1 MKAEEA
7 KLRIDELSRQLRQHN
22 HNYYVL
28 SSPVISDYEFD
39 MLMEELIRLETE
51 YPQFSDPN
59 SPAKRIGG
67 VITKDFPTVTH
78 KTPMLSLSNTY
89 SEEEIMAFGQRIR
102 KDLDED
108 PDYVCELKYDGVAIS
123 ITYEQG
129 NFVRAVTRGDGTQ
142 GDDATANIR
151 TIRSIPLLLH
161 GDHPQELEIRGEI
174 FLPHK
179 GFEKINREREEA
191 GEPLFANPRNSAS
204 GSVKMQ
210 NSSEVAKRPLDCI
223 FYSIHGKNLP
233 FDSHYENLMEAKKW
247 GFKISEYIIKTKDQQ
262 QIFNFIH
269 EMEGAR
275 PDLPFD
281 IDGVVIKVNDFL
293 QQQDLGFTAKSPR
306 WAIAYKFL
314 AEQATTRL
322 LSVSYQVG
330 RTGAVTPVANLEPVP
345 LAGTIV
351 KRASLHN
358 ADIIAKLDLHE
369 DDMLQVEKG
378 GDIIPKITGVVKQD
392 RKTDAN
398 PIHFI
403 DDCPD
408 CGTKLLKNEDEAA
421 HFCPNDAACPPQ
433 IKGRIEHF
441 ISRRAMDIDSL
452 GEGKVEILYENG
464 IIRSVADLY
473 TIKYN
478 DILGLEK
485 VYPAEDDKKERKV
498 SFKDKTT
505 ENIINGIRAS
515 LEVPFERVL
524 FALGI
529 RHVGETVAKILARHF
544 KSIDAVAAANM
555 EALIDIHEIGEK
567 IARSVVDYFSNPET
581 RELINL
587 LKEAG
592 LQMNMPENES
602 AAPQLL
608 DGKTFVVSG
617 TFDDHSRDEIKEMI
631 ELYGGKNTTSLS
643 AKTDYLLAGAN
654 AGPSKLEKAGKSGIE
669 ILDLP
674 QFLELLK

>member
-1 MKAEEA
+1 M
-7 KLRIDELSRQLRQHN
+7 
-22 HNYYVL
+22 
-28 SSPVISDYEFD
+28 
-39 MLMEELIRLETE
+39 
-51 YPQFSDPN
+51 
-59 SPAKRIGG
+59 
-67 VITKDFPTVTH
+67 
-78 KTPMLSLSNTY
+78 
-89 SEEEIMAFGQRIR
+89 
-102 KDLDED
+102 
-108 PDYVCELKYDGVAIS
+108 
-123 ITYEQG
+123 
-129 NFVRAVTRGDGTQ
+129 TRGDGTQ
-142 GDDATANIR
+142 GDDVTANIR

-161 GDHPQELEIRGEI
+161 GDYPQELEIRGEI

-179 GFEKINREREEA
+179 GFKKINRDREEA
-191 GEPLFANPRNSAS
+191 GEALFANPRNSAS

-210 NSSEVAKRPLDCI
+210 DSSEVAKRPLDCV
-223 FYSIHGKNLP
+223 FYSVHGKNLP

-293 QQQDLGFTAKSPR
+293 QQQDLGYTAKSPR
-306 WAIAYKFL
+306 WAIAYKFM

-369 DDMLQVEKG
+369 GDMLQVEKG

-392 RKTDAN
+392 RKADAI

-403 DDCPD
+403 DECPD
-408 CGTKLLKNEDEAA
+408 CGTKLLKHEDEAA

-464 IIRSVADLY
+464 IISSIADLY
-473 TIKYN
+473 KLEYE

-515 LEVPFERVL
+515 LKVPFERVL

-544 KSIDAVAAANM
+544 KSIDAVASANM

-567 IARSVVDYFSNPET
+567 IARSVVDYFSNPEN
-581 RELINL
+581 RELISL

-592 LQMNMPENES
+592 LQMNIPEIES
-602 AAPQLL
+602 TIPQLL

-617 TFDDHSRDEIKEMI
+617 TFDDQSRDEIKEMI
-631 ELYGGKNTTSLS
+631 EHYGGKNTTSLS
-643 AKTDYLLAGAN
+643 AKTSYLLAGAN
-654 AGPSKLEKAGKSGIE
+654 AGPSKLEKAVKSGTE

>member
-1 MKAEEA
+1 MKAEEV

-59 SPAKRIGG
+59 SPGKRIGG

-129 NFVRAVTRGDGTQ
+129 SFIRAVTRGDGTQ
-142 GDDATANIR
+142 GDDVTANIR

-161 GDHPQELEIRGEI
+161 GDYPQELEIRGEI

-179 GFEKINREREEA
+179 GFKKINREREEA
-191 GEPLFANPRNSAS
+191 GEALFANPRNSAS

-210 NSSEVAKRPLDCI
+210 DSSEVAKRPLDCV
-223 FYSIHGKNLP
+223 FYSVHGKNLP

-275 PDLPFD
+275 PELPFD
-281 IDGVVIKVNDFL
+281 IDGVVIKVNNFL
-293 QQQDLGFTAKSPR
+293 QQQDLGYTAKSPR
-306 WAIAYKFL
+306 WAIAYKFM

-369 DDMLQVEKG
+369 GDMLQVEKG

-392 RKTDAN
+392 RKADAI

-403 DDCPD
+403 DECPD
-408 CGTKLLKNEDEAA
+408 CGTKLLKHEDEAA

-464 IIRSVADLY
+464 IIRSVADLFKLEY
-473 TIKYN
+473 E

-515 LEVPFERVL
+515 LNVPFERVL

-544 KSIDAVAAANM
+544 KSIDAVASANM

-567 IARSVVDYFSNPET
+567 IARSVVDYFGNPEN
-581 RELINL
+581 RELISL

-592 LQMNMPENES
+592 LQMNIPENES
-602 AAPQLL
+602 TTPQLL

-617 TFDDHSRDEIKEMI
+617 TFEDHSRDEIKEMI
-631 ELYGGKNTTSLS
+631 EHYGGKNTTSLS
-643 AKTDYLLAGAN
+643 AKTSYLLAGAN
-654 AGPSKLEKAGKSGIE
+654 AGPSKLEKAVKSGTE

>member
-1 MKAEEA
+1 MKAEEV

-39 MLMEELIRLETE
+39 MLMEELIRLESE

-59 SPAKRIGG
+59 SPGKRVGG

-89 SEEEIMAFGQRIR
+89 SEEEIMAFGQRLR

-129 NFVRAVTRGDGTQ
+129 NFIRAVTRGDGTQ
-142 GDDATANIR
+142 GDDVTANIR

-179 GFEKINREREEA
+179 GFEKINSEREEA

-210 NSSEVAKRPLDCI
+210 DSSEVAKRPLDCI

-306 WAIAYKFL
+306 WAIAYKFM

-369 DDMLQVEKG
+369 GDMLQVEKG
-378 GDIIPKITGVVKQD
+378 GDIIPKIIGVVKQD
-392 RKTDAN
+392 RKADAI

-403 DDCPD
+403 DECPD
-408 CGTKLLKNEDEAA
+408 CGTKLLKHEDEAA

-464 IIRSVADLY
+464 IISSSADLY
-473 TIKYN
+473 KLKYE
-478 DILGLEK
+478 DILGLKK

-515 LEVPFERVL
+515 LKVPFERVL

-555 EALIDIHEIGEK
+555 EVLIDIHEIGEK
-567 IARSVVDYFSNPET
+567 IARSVVDYFSNPEN
-581 RELINL
+581 RELISM

-592 LQMNMPENES
+592 LRMNIPENES
-602 AAPQLL
+602 TTPQLL
-608 DGKTFVVSG
+608 DGKTFVISG
-617 TFDDHSRDEIKEMI
+617 TFDDHSRDDIKEMI
-631 ELYGGKNTTSLS
+631 EHYGGKNTTSLS

>member
-1 MKAEEA
+1 
-7 KLRIDELSRQLRQHN
+7 
-22 HNYYVL
+22 
-28 SSPVISDYEFD
+28 
-39 MLMEELIRLETE
+39 
-51 YPQFSDPN
+51 
-59 SPAKRIGG
+59 
-67 VITKDFPTVTH
+67 
-78 KTPMLSLSNTY
+78 
-89 SEEEIMAFGQRIR
+89 
-102 KDLDED
+102 
-108 PDYVCELKYDGVAIS
+108 
-123 ITYEQG
+123 
-129 NFVRAVTRGDGTQ
+129 
-142 GDDATANIR
+142 
-151 TIRSIPLLLH
+151 
-161 GDHPQELEIRGEI
+161 
-174 FLPHK
+174 
-179 GFEKINREREEA
+179 
-191 GEPLFANPRNSAS
+191 
-204 GSVKMQ
+204 
-210 NSSEVAKRPLDCI
+210 
-223 FYSIHGKNLP
+223 
-233 FDSHYENLMEAKKW
+233 
-247 GFKISEYIIKTKDQQ
+247 
-262 QIFNFIH
+262 
-269 EMEGAR
+269 
-275 PDLPFD
+275 
-281 IDGVVIKVNDFL
+281 
-293 QQQDLGFTAKSPR
+293 SPR
-306 WAIAYKFL
+306 WAIAYKFM

-358 ADIIAKLDLHE
+358 ADIITKLDLHE
-369 DDMLQVEKG
+369 GDMLQVEKG

-392 RKTDAN
+392 RMAGAK

-403 DDCPD
+403 DECPD
-408 CGTKLLKNEDEAA
+408 CGTKLLKQEDEAA

-473 TIKYN
+473 KLKYE

-515 LEVPFERVL
+515 LIVPFERVL

-555 EALIDIHEIGEK
+555 DALIDIHEIGEK
-567 IARSVVDYFSNPET
+567 IARSVVDYFSNTEN

-592 LQMNMPENES
+592 LQMNIPENES
-602 AAPQLL
+602 NAPQLL

-617 TFDDHSRDEIKEMI
+617 TFDDHSRDDIKEMI
-631 ELYGGKNTTSLS
+631 EHYGGKSTTSLS

-654 AGPSKLEKAGKSGIE
+654 AGPSKLEKAEKSGIE

>member
-7 KLRIDELSRQLRQHN
+7 KLRIEELSRQLRQHN
-22 HNYYVL
+22 YNYYVL
-28 SSPVISDYEFD
+28 SLPVISDYEFD
-39 MLMEELIRLETE
+39 MLMEELIRLEIE
-51 YPQFSDPN
+51 YPRFSDPN
-59 SPAKRIGG
+59 SPGKRIGG
-67 VITKDFPTVTH
+67 AITKDFPTVTH

-89 SEEEIMAFGQRIR
+89 SEEEIMAFDLRVR

-123 ITYEQG
+123 ITYEEG
-129 NFVRAVTRGDGTQ
+129 NFIRAVTRGDGIQ
-142 GDDATANIR
+142 GDDVTANIR

-161 GDHPQELEIRGEI
+161 GDHPRELEIRGEI
-174 FLPHK
+174 YLPHK

-210 NSSEVAKRPLDCI
+210 DSSEVAKRPLDCI

-233 FDSHYENLMEAKKW
+233 FESHYENLMEAKKW
-247 GFKISEYIIKTKDQQ
+247 GLKISEYIIKTKDQQ

-269 EMEGAR
+269 EMESAR
-275 PDLPFD
+275 PELPFD
-281 IDGVVIKVNDFL
+281 IDGVVIKVNSFL

-306 WAIAYKFL
+306 WAIAYKFM

-358 ADIIAKLDLHE
+358 ADIITKLDLHE
-369 DDMLQVEKG
+369 GDMLQVEKG

-392 RKTDAN
+392 RMADAK

-403 DDCPD
+403 DECPD
-408 CGTKLLKNEDEAA
+408 CGTKLLKQEDEAA

-452 GEGKVEILYENG
+452 GEGKVEILYEHG
-464 IIRSVADLY
+464 IINSIADLY
-473 TIKYN
+473 KLKYN

-505 ENIINGIRAS
+505 ENIIKGIRAS
-515 LEVPFERVL
+515 LKIPFERVL

-529 RHVGETVAKILARHF
+529 RHVGQTVAKILARHF
-544 KSIDAVAAANM
+544 KSIDAVASANM

-567 IARSVVDYFSNPET
+567 IARSVVDYFSNPDN

-592 LQMNMPENES
+592 LQMSIPENAS
-602 AAPQLL
+602 TTPQLL

-617 TFDDHSRDEIKEMI
+617 TFDDHSRDEIKEII
-631 ELYGGKNTTSLS
+631 EHYGGKSTTSLS
-643 AKTDYLLAGAN
+643 VKTDYLLAGAN
-654 AGPSKLEKAGKSGIE
+654 AGPSKLEKAGKSGID